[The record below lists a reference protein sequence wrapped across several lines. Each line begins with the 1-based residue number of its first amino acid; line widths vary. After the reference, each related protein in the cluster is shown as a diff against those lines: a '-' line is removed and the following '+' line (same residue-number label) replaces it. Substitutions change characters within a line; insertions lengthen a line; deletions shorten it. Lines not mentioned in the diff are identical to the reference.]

1 MKWTILNVA
10 SARLAESMVFLA
22 EGMWHLID
30 EIGLGVAVVLTL
42 IGMAMFWHAP
52 RQRMSLEEH
61 VKDGDLTEDE
71 ARRQLR
77 FYAWC
82 APLATMAGVVLLIV
96 ALYDMTE

>member
-10 SARLAESMVFLA
+10 SARLAESMVFFA
-22 EGMWHLID
+22 EGIWHLID
-30 EIGLGVAVVLTL
+30 EIGLGAAVLLTL

-77 FYAWC
+77 FYEWC